1 MFTQTTTINENMIVI
16 RNYIILAATIM
27 MMSSGLVDTFVSPFR
42 AAQQER
48 LDNYRRYMSAGLVV
62 YAQKFCH

>member
-1 MFTQTTTINENMIVI
+1 MFTQTTTINENIIFI

-42 AAQQER
+42 TAQQER

-62 YAQKFCH
+62 QAQKFGR